1 VAVTLDEQPVA
12 VQAEDTPHPAGGTR
26 ALLAN
31 SLTMFGGQMAI
42 KALSFIFSIAVIRHL
57 GDEQYG
63 QYAICV
69 AFGGLFTVLSDL
81 GLAQLTVKRIAQ
93 RPAPGVMAR
102 TVANVVALR
111 VVLALAVVA
120 LTTVIAWLV
129 GYSPRIRLGIFIAG
143 LGLLSYAFFGV
154 ADAVAMGLERFRFS
168 AVLNVCLQLTTM
180 GLAALLVFG
189 GGGFLGLLTAT
200 TIGVLAVGL
209 FALRRLNRELRL
221 RAPLAPASWPGL
233 VRGALPFAAITLAL
247 SVSYKADAVILSFAV
262 STALVGA
269 YTVAYNL
276 VFTCST
282 LSHSINLALF
292 PAMTREHARAPE
304 AAQRLFQHGFRY
316 LLLLSLPIAIFVSL
330 NAHAIVLLLYGERF
344 IEAALPMA
352 FLAWVVPLMFLSE
365 FLGYVAI
372 VVDRETLAARANWLS
387 SVVNVAANLVF
398 IPFFGIVAAAAVTVG
413 TELVLVCQYL
423 IALRHRRLFASTRR
437 SLLGTLLAAAAL
449 ALVLLL
455 LRPLHWPVLVLG
467 PIAGLV
473 YMLAVFAT
481 GALGRAEINLV
492 AAIVTPGIQRVAL
505 RISASRR
512 GL

>member
-1 VAVTLDEQPVA
+1 MAVTLDDQPSAPLVESA
-12 VQAEDTPHPAGGTR
+12 PHPAGGAR

-31 SLTMFGGQMAI
+31 SLTMFGGQLAI

-111 VVLALAVVA
+111 VCLALAVVA
-120 LTTVIAWLV
+120 LTTIIAWLV
-129 GYSPRIRLGIFIAG
+129 GYSPRVRVGIFIAV

-200 TIGVLAVGL
+200 TIGVFAVGL
-209 FALRRLNRELRL
+209 LALRRLNRDVSL

-282 LSHSINLALF
+282 ISHSINLALF

-344 IEAALPMA
+344 AAAALPMA
-352 FLAWVVPLMFLSE
+352 LLAWVVPLMFLSE

-372 VVDRETLAARANWLS
+372 VVDRETLAARANWVS
-387 SVVNVAANLVF
+387 SAANVAANLAF
-398 IPFFGIVAAAAVTVG
+398 IPFFGIAAAAAVTVG
-413 TELVLVCQYL
+413 TELALVGQYL
-423 IALRHRRLFASTRR
+423 IALRRHRLFASTRR
-437 SLLGTLLAAAAL
+437 ALLGTLLAGAVL
-449 ALVLLL
+449 AIVLLL
-455 LRPLHWPVLVLG
+455 LRPVHWPVLALG

-473 YMLAVFAT
+473 YLVAAFAT
-481 GALGRAEINLV
+481 GALGRAELELV
-492 AAIVTPGIQRVAL
+492 AALVAPRLQRIAPW
-505 RISASRR
+505 IPSPRR